1 MKEIASNDDD
11 DIYSCFL
18 LLPVPILEQHLYFLF
33 LPLFSFCFLIP
44 LILKVIGK
52 GTQDY
57 FIRYKSGLF

>member
-1 MKEIASNDDD
+1 
-11 DIYSCFL
+11 
-18 LLPVPILEQHLYFLF
+18 
-33 LPLFSFCFLIP
+33 LIP